1 MVLDV
6 SDSSPTSDS
15 GELFVDPDL
24 ERIRKKNVQA
34 EAKRAT
40 HKHVKTQQNKW
51 KALFGGNFQL
61 RRLLSTANLLL
72 TFPRLSRIIRTQRRL
87 NKFELSSNNFFF
99 KSEVVPWNLLYLSSV
114 RTMTIFDSSWL
125 SSNPTL
131 DVSPHLVMPL
141 RLSAASCVRAT

>member
-6 SDSSPTSDS
+6 SDSGPSSDS

-51 KALFGGNFQL
+51 KALFGGIPT
-61 RRLLSTANLLL
+61 SK
-72 TFPRLSRIIRTQRRL
+72 TFVDSKLAPYVAKT
-87 NKFELSSNNFFF
+87 FEDH
-99 KSEVVPWNLLYLSSV
+99 P
-114 RTMTIFDSSWL
+114 
-125 SSNPTL
+125 NP
-131 DVSPHLVMPL
+131 
-141 RLSAASCVRAT
+141 AQAKQI